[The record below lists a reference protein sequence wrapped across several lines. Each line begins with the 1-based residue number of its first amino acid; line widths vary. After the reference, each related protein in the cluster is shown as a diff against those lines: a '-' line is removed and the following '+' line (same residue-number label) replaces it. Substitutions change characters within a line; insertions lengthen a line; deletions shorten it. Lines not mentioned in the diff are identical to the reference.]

1 VTVTPLLTVHQ
12 LGISFGGL
20 RAVDEVDFAV
30 APGAV
35 TAIIGPNG
43 AGKSTFFNLVS
54 GVHRP
59 TAGRIVLGG
68 EDITGLPA
76 HRVAR
81 RGVARTFQTTAL
93 FAQASVLDNVMVGH
107 RLRTRSTLWDALL
120 RTSRHRREVRE
131 CRERAMDALA
141 FAGVDHLA
149 HFPAAAISQEA
160 RKRVA
165 IALALAT
172 DPRLVLLD
180 EPAGG
185 INAGETDGL
194 MHLIRRLVEVRRLTV
209 CLVEHKMRMVMELA
223 DRIMV
228 LHHGRKIAEGSPRE
242 VSRDPA
248 VIAAY
253 LGPTPDA

>member
-1 VTVTPLLTVHQ
+1 MTHLLTVER

-20 RAVDEVDFAV
+20 RAVDDVTFSV
-30 APGAV
+30 AAGAV

-54 GVHRP
+54 GVHKP
-59 TAGRIVLGG
+59 TTGRILLGE
-68 EDITGLPA
+68 EDVTRLPV
-76 HRVAR
+76 HRVAA

-93 FAQASVLDNVMVGH
+93 FPQATVLDNVMLGH

-120 RTSRHRREVRE
+120 RTARHAREERE
-131 CRERAMDALA
+131 CLDRAREALA
-141 FAGVDHLA
+141 FSGVEHLA
-149 HFPAAAISQEA
+149 HHPAAAISQEA
-160 RKRVA
+160 KKRVA

-172 DPRLVLLD
+172 DPRLMLLD

-185 INAGETDGL
+185 INAGETTGL
-194 MHLIRRLVEVRRLTV
+194 MHLIRKLVEVRGLTV

-228 LHHGRKIAEGSPRE
+228 LHHGKKIAEGTPCE
-242 VSRDPA
+242 VSQDPA
-248 VIAAY
+248 VISAY
-253 LGPTPDA
+253 LGTAHA